1 MRLQVHIG
9 AECIVIA
16 CDENDTIDSVA
27 KRTIAKLAK
36 LKPQLLSS
44 ASVKAGYKEIRRT
57 IGNSLLDPDDTVSSL
72 LRDGDFIIITMKSE
86 ETEVENDKIMLQ
98 MNEKLDQQ
106 TKKRIRFEFDEVI
119 PGQVKPTEVLVL
131 DGNSLTTSDLVKC
144 EQGKCIIKISLDA
157 EERIRKS
164 RALLEKIVR
173 EHSPVYGVSTGF
185 GTFANVRIPDDKL
198 KQLQLNLIRSHAS
211 GYGKPLAPSRTR
223 MLLALR
229 INVLA
234 KGYSGISLPNVEKL
248 VAAFN
253 AFCVS
258 YVPEQGSVGAS
269 GDLCPLA
276 HLALGMLGEG
286 KMWSPSTG
294 WDDASI
300 VLEKNNLEKMDLGP
314 KEGLALING
323 TQLIASIGSLALER
337 ADQIAKQA
345 DVIAALSLDV
355 LKGTTRAFD
364 ADIHNI
370 RPHKGQMAT
379 ALRLRSLLHSEANPS
394 QIAESH
400 RNCGKVQD
408 AYTMRCVPQV
418 HGIVHD
424 TVDFVR
430 SILNVEL
437 NSATDNPLVFADR
450 QEIISGGNFHG
461 EYPAKA
467 LDYLAIAVHELAQM
481 SERRLERLIN
491 HELSGLPTFLIRN
504 GGLNSGFMVAQL
516 CSASLVSENKVLCH
530 PSSADSI
537 PTSCSQ
543 EDHVSMGAYAA
554 RKALTVV
561 EHVEAV
567 LAIELLAAC
576 QGMEFLKPLMSTA
589 PLNKVYNLVRS
600 VSSAVN
606 VDRSLHPDIEA
617 VTELLRQGKVWE
629 VVEPHMMT
637 MSDMEDLD
645 PDALRHCLK
654 TPTGIM
660 IDDSEDECN
669 GDEKPTY
676 ERR

>member
-1 MRLQVHIG
+1 MRLQVQLG
-9 AECIVIA
+9 TECIVVA
-16 CDENDTIDSVA
+16 CDEEETID
-27 KRTIAKLAK
+27 
-36 LKPQLLSS
+36 
-44 ASVKAGYKEIRRT
+44 KA
-57 IGNSLLDPDDTVSSL
+57 
-72 LRDGDFIIITMKSE
+72 TMKGADTEERNDEKMVYISE
-86 ETEVENDKIMLQ
+86 QL
-98 MNEKLDQQ
+98 EKQS
-106 TKKRIRFEFDEVI
+106 KRKIRFEYDITPVGLE
-119 PGQVKPTEVLVL
+119 KPTELLVL
-131 DGNSLTTSDLVKC
+131 DGYSLTTTDLVKC
-144 EQGKCIIKISLDA
+144 EQGRCIIQLSMDA
-157 EERIRKS
+157 EDRVRKS
-164 RALLEKIVR
+164 RALLEKIVH
-173 EHSPVYGVSTGF
+173 EHSAVYGVSTGF
-185 GTFANVRIPDDKL
+185 GTFANVRIPEDKL

-211 GYGKPLAPSRTR
+211 GYGKPLQPSHVR

-234 KGYSGISLPNVEKL
+234 KGYSGISLPNIKKL
-248 VAAFN
+248 IAAFN

-276 HLALGMLGEG
+276 HLALGLLGEG
-286 KMWSPSTG
+286 KMWSPLTG

-300 VLEKNNLEKMDLGP
+300 VLKKNKLEKMDLGP

-323 TQLIASIGSLALER
+323 TQMIASIGALALER

-355 LKGTTRAFD
+355 LKGTTKAYD
-364 ADIHNI
+364 ADVHSI

-400 RNCGKVQD
+400 RSCGKVQD
-408 AYTMRCVPQV
+408 AYTLRCVPQV

-424 TVDFVR
+424 TIEFVR
-430 SILNVEL
+430 SILDVEL

-491 HELSGLPTFLIRN
+491 HELSGLPTFLTRD
-504 GGLNSGFMVAQL
+504 GGLNSGFMVVQL

-567 LAIELLAAC
+567 LAMELLAAC

-600 VSSAVN
+600 VSPPVD
-606 VDRSLHPDIEA
+606 VDRSLQPDIEK

-629 VVEPHMMT
+629 VVEPHMVT
-637 MSDMEDLD
+637 MEAMEDLD
-645 PDALRHCLK
+645 PDALRQYLK

-660 IDDSEDECN
+660 IDDSEKPADE
-669 GDEKPTY
+669 GE
-676 ERR
+676 